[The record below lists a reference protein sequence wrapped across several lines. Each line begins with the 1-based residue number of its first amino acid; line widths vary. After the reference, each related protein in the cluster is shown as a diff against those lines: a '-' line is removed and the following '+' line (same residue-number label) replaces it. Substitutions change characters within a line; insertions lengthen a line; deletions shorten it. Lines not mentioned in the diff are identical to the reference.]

1 MFKLASLLLLLPVIY
16 AHVRVDVTTRDGQ
29 DVGAVGSSVRTVTEA
44 DMKTFGLTEE
54 VLRKSVWSYLGAV
67 PDNVFYKSPTLFGDL
82 YKTLNWEPVKM
93 MMTPINTSILSVAME
108 PTLVMTKHLF
118 NNKTEDLDIKTD
130 VHQTFVNTV
139 SATWDKEG
147 ELGVEK
153 IRHGFDFDTAMD
165 HSYFSFVSKMG
176 EDFERSWPMT
186 LHTEV
191 QVTLKPDQ
199 HVIAE
204 VYATKRTAIM
214 RVDFETT
221 LTGTVAIN
229 FDKEYKGHR
238 FWSLDINTLL
248 LSDGLNRSMHFS
260 EVLELVHFTEASLVI
275 KDANTHELLSKTA
288 VHFH

>member
-1 MFKLASLLLLLPVIY
+1 MFKLVSLLLILPVIY
-16 AHVRVDVTTRDGQ
+16 AHVRVDVTSKDGQ
-29 DVGAVGSSVRTVTEA
+29 DVTASGSSVRTVTEA

-54 VLRKSVWSYLGAV
+54 VLRKSVWSYFGAL
-67 PDNVFYKSPTLFGDL
+67 PDNVFYKSPTLWGDL

-93 MMTPINTSILSVAME
+93 TMSPINTSVLSVAME
-108 PTLVMTKHLF
+108 PTLVMTKHFF

-130 VHQTFVNTV
+130 ISQTFVHTV
-139 SATWDKEG
+139 SASWDKEG

-165 HSYFSFVSKMG
+165 QGYFSFLSKWG
-176 EDFERSWPMT
+176 EDFESTWPMT

-199 HVIAE
+199 HLIAE

-221 LTGTVAIN
+221 LSGTVAIN

-248 LSDGLNRSMHFS
+248 LSDGLKRSMYSS
-260 EVLELVHFTEASLVI
+260 EMLELLHFTEASVVF
-275 KDANTHELLSKTA
+275 KDALTQEIVSRTP